1 MTYLFFAAIMAVALL
16 RIVITYD
23 IACQWSKNLTS
34 RMKTLPDEMQR
45 NDDVKIVA
53 AIPSWH
59 INAHR
64 TDCQVNFALAYREG
78 NGRTCGDE
86 IEGTWDHTNSLGTSV
101 REMAPGARHETLN
114 DHFSGYNHQKIVG
127 MRESNSFLIFWTSST
142 ITDISNIY
150 VQVQTSSR
158 R

>member
-1 MTYLFFAAIMAVALL
+1 VRDSRFRFERYLHFNSYANMTYIFFAAIMAIALL

-23 IACQWSKNLTS
+23 IACQWSKNLHS
-34 RMKTLPDEMQR
+34 CMMTLPEELRQDNETT
-45 NDDVKIVA
+45 ITA

-59 INAHR
+59 INAHG
-64 TDCQVNFALAYREG
+64 TDCQANFALAYREG

-114 DHFSGYNHQKIVG
+114 DHFSSYNHQKIVG
-127 MRESNSFLIFWTSST
+127 MRKFF
-142 ITDISNIY
+142 
-150 VQVQTSSR
+150 QPF
-158 R
+158 